1 MSILREGYDIETL
14 TDKELIDALASRHDE
29 LIVIRPHACNKVGHA
44 DELKTFCKTK
54 TPDAS
59 YDLYEAIEMLHAA
72 EIGFMRDCIVD
83 DTEP

>member
-1 MSILREGYDIETL
+1 METL
-14 TDKELIDALASRHDE
+14 TDNELIDELASRHNE
-29 LIVIRPHACNKVGHA
+29 LIVIRPHACNKAGRM

-54 TPDAS
+54 TPNGS

-72 EIGFMRDCIVD
+72 EIGFMRACIVD

>member
-1 MSILREGYDIETL
+1 MMEAR
-14 TDKELIDALASRHDE
+14 TDNELIDELASRHAE
-29 LIVIRPHACNKVGHA
+29 LIVIRPHACNKVGHT

-54 TPDAS
+54 NPDCS

-72 EIGFMRDCIVD
+72 EIGFMRACIVN